1 VVWFFAVVKQR
12 SKIPMVECAILAN
25 LTDAAAA
32 GENVKCEGRK
42 EEEFKM
48 HDKAV
53 VKMSGKAFFGISG

>member
-1 VVWFFAVVKQR
+1 
-12 SKIPMVECAILAN
+12 MVECAILAN
-25 LTDAAAA
+25 LTAAAA